1 MARPKK
7 TKSDKRGKPMS
18 FRPASEAEE
27 QAILEKVRASGL
39 SQSEY
44 LRQAVLKTRL
54 VVRQSKTDFQTI
66 HELNKIGVNL
76 NQLVH
81 GAHIHGRI
89 PDSIPAL
96 CQKIED
102 LIMKAIEEEDNPL

>member
-1 MARPKK
+1 MAL
-7 TKSDKRGKPMS
+7 SGK
-18 FRPASEAEE
+18 
-27 QAILEKVRASGL
+27 V
-39 SQSEY
+39 
-44 LRQAVLKTRL
+44 T
-54 VVRQSKTDFQTI
+54 VRQSKADFQLL

-81 GAHIHGRI
+81 GSHIHGRI

-102 LIMKAIEEEDNPL
+102 LITKATEEDEPL